1 MANPAMAKIMVVDD
15 EPGMRKSVA
24 IMLRREGYDVT
35 EVSGGTEAV
44 DALRHGGF
52 DLIIADLR
60 MGPVSGMDLLR
71 VVKQE
76 QPRVEVILMTAF
88 GTLTTAVEAIK
99 LGAFDF
105 VGKPFQNEELLL
117 RVRNALDKLH
127 LTREVARLEAE
138 VREAAAPDGIV
149 GDSRSIR
156 ELHERLT
163 RFAAVDSTVLITG
176 ESGTGKEL
184 AAKAI
189 HARSARAHEPF
200 VSVSCAALP
209 DEILENELFGHVRGA
224 FSGAVPLRKGL
235 FEEANR
241 GTFFLDEIGEA
252 SPRVQAKLLR
262 VLEERVIRPLGSNRS
277 IRVDVRVVAA
287 TNRDLDLAVKR
298 KEFRD
303 DLHFRLNVLTL
314 HVPPLRERRDDIPLL
329 VNHLLQRHASRLGR
343 YLTGVSPAA
352 MAILVT
358 YDYPGNVRELS
369 NVVERAV
376 ALASGVVIDVGDLP
390 EGLAPPAPHAVRER
404 PDGANAGDGPGEPS
418 PAPFPRL
425 PAGSHRIADMERQ
438 LIVERIQARQGNI
451 ALAAEDL
458 GISRTTLWRRMKEYG
473 IHAGRPGGT
482 ADGDGDATR
491 A

>member
-1 MANPAMAKIMVVDD
+1 
-15 EPGMRKSVA
+15 
-24 IMLRREGYDVT
+24 
-35 EVSGGTEAV
+35 
-44 DALRHGGF
+44 
-52 DLIIADLR
+52 
-60 MGPVSGMDLLR
+60 
-71 VVKQE
+71 
-76 QPRVEVILMTAF
+76 
-88 GTLTTAVEAIK
+88 
-99 LGAFDF
+99 
-105 VGKPFQNEELLL
+105 
-117 RVRNALDKLH
+117 
-127 LTREVARLEAE
+127 
-138 VREAAAPDGIV
+138 
-149 GDSRSIR
+149 
-156 ELHERLT
+156 
-163 RFAAVDSTVLITG
+163 VLITG

-189 HARSARAHEPF
+189 HARSERAHEPF

-209 DEILENELFGHVRGA
+209 EEILENELFGHVRGA
-224 FSGAVPLRKGL
+224 FSGAIPQRKGL

-329 VNHLLQRHASRLGR
+329 VHHLLQRHASRLGR
-343 YLTGVSPAA
+343 YLTGVAPSA
-352 MAILVT
+352 MAILAAH
-358 YDYPGNVRELS
+358 DYPGNVRELS

-376 ALASGVVIDVGDLP
+376 ALASGAVIEVGDLP
-390 EGLAPPAPHAVRER
+390 EGFALPAAHTPRER
-404 PDGANAGDGPGEPS
+404 PDGADAGGVPEGPT
-418 PAPFPRL
+418 PAPVARL
-425 PAGSHRIADMERQ
+425 AAGSHRIADMERQ

-473 IHAGRPGGT
+473 VH
-482 ADGDGDATR
+482 ATR
-491 A
+491 PSPAESDGGATRE